1 MKRIGF
7 SALAA
12 LGLMTCTVQA
22 AVKLPHIFGNDMV
35 LQQGAAV
42 PVWGWAD
49 PGEKVTVEF
58 AGQKKQTEARA
69 DGTWQLKL
77 DALKASDQ
85 PAVFKVTASNV
96 IELSNVVVGEVWFC
110 SGQSNMEWIMRN
122 VDNAEQEIANAKFP
136 LIRHFKAP
144 KNFKP
149 APESDINAA
158 WEVTTP
164 EGLGDESAVAFF
176 FGRRLHQE
184 LKVPVGLINCSWGG
198 TRIEPWTPACGFDG
212 LPDLAGIKERVD
224 SANPATELHKKV
236 LGSYVAALQAWIADA
251 QAKSAAGQ
259 PLTAAPEFPQNLIF
273 PMTQGRHQEPTV
285 LYNGMVAGLVPF
297 AIKGAI
303 WYQGCSNNGEGML
316 YLEKTKALVNG
327 WRQVWGQGDF
337 PYYLVQLAP
346 YNYGP
351 ARATHLP
358 GIWEAQAAVPA
369 AIPNTGYTVINDIG
383 NVKDIHPRNKQDVGL
398 RMANQAL
405 ARTYGRTGIRWE
417 SPVFKAFAIEGAKLR
432 VTFDF
437 AEGLKT
443 RDGKAPTWFELCGPD
458 GLYKPADAV
467 IEGNAVVLTAAGIS
481 EPMAMR
487 FAWDQLAEPNLVNGL
502 GLPAGAFR
510 CGNKPKLD
518 GALSLPELQGFRK
531 VYEIDLPVNGNFNAA
546 PPTYTTDASAGAGAF
561 TRVAYVLQLQQ
572 DGGSVRYVCAAMDA
586 FTQDAKKL
594 GIPYAKSGIRH
605 QTKVTNLTVRS
616 NVEGLPALDASDGG
630 NIEFWDANYGNP
642 NGLNLPGADSRKYD
656 FDDQAAGDGGYGC
669 MQVHAWKNKVTLFA
683 YNNFNGGG
691 PCDIGIGNNTAG
703 EHPDYTFMG
712 NGGQYATRRLTVL
725 VK

>member
-1 MKRIGF
+1 MNSFRVMTLVG
-7 SALAA
+7 
-12 LGLMTCTVQA
+12 LGLLTLSAQA
-22 AVKLPHIFGNDMV
+22 AVKLPRIFGNDMV

-49 PGEKVTVEF
+49 PSEKVTVEF
-58 AGQKKQTEARA
+58 AGQKKETVAKA

-77 DALKASDQ
+77 DALKASAE
-85 PAVFKVTASNV
+85 PAVFKVTASNA
-96 IELSNVVVGEVWFC
+96 IALNNVVVGEVWFC
-110 SGQSNMEWIMRN
+110 SGQSNMEWVMRN
-122 VDNAEQEIANAKFP
+122 IDNAEQECANANFP

-149 APESDINAA
+149 VPESDINAS

-164 EGLGDESAVAFF
+164 EGIGDESAVAFL
-176 FGRRLHQE
+176 FGRRLHQA
-184 LKVPVGLINCSWGG
+184 LNVPVGLINCSWGG
-198 TRIEPWTPACGFDG
+198 TRIEPWTPPCGFAD

-224 SANPATELHKKV
+224 TADPTSEVHKKV
-236 LGSYVAALQAWIADA
+236 LADYIAAVQAWIADA
-251 QAKSAAGQ
+251 QAKTAAGQ
-259 PLTAAPEFPQNLIF
+259 PVAVAPAFPPNLTF
-273 PMTQGRHQEPTV
+273 PMEQGRHQEPTV

-327 WRQVWGQGDF
+327 WRKVWGQGDF

-369 AIPNTGYTVINDIG
+369 AIPNTGYTVINDVG

-405 ARTYGRTGIRWE
+405 NRTYGRSDIRWE
-417 SPVFKAFAIEGAKLR
+417 GPVYKSFAVEGAKLR
-432 VTFDF
+432 VAFDF

-443 RDGKAPTWFELCGPD
+443 RDGKAPTWFELCGAD
-458 GLYKPADAV
+458 GLYVKADAV
-467 IEGNAVVLTAAGIS
+467 IDGSSVVLSAPPVTA
-481 EPMAMR
+481 PMAMR
-487 FAWDQLAEPNLVNGL
+487 FAWDQTAEPNLINGL

-510 CGNKPKLD
+510 CGNKPQL
-518 GALSLPELQGFRK
+518 GGVMSLPELKGFRK
-531 VYEIDLPVNGNFNAA
+531 VYEIDLPSNAGFATAA
-546 PPTYTTDASAGAGAF
+546 PKYEIDASASAGAF
-561 TRVAYVLQLQQ
+561 TQVAYVLQLQETA
-572 DGGSVRYVCAAMDA
+572 GSIRYVFASMDA
-586 FTQDAKKL
+586 FTKDAKKL
-594 GIPYAKSGIRH
+594 GLPYAKSGIRH
-605 QTKVTNLTVRS
+605 QTKVANLTVRS
-616 NVEGLPALDASDGG
+616 NVESIPTLSNSDGG

-656 FDDQAAGDGGYGC
+656 FDDQPAGDGGYGC

-683 YNNFNGGG
+683 INNFNGGA

-703 EHPDYTFMG
+703 EHPDYTFMA
-712 NGGQYATRRLTVL
+712 NGGLYSTRRLTVF